1 MDCGQLGRAAS
12 AAESEARLM
21 LERIVAAL
29 QARADILGWSVRM
42 IRSRQVQLYAVPDAV
57 ESRRTT
63 TSERYVIQVLRQT
76 GEPDAARCGDGNA
89 TLLPG
94 DDIDAAIDAATLMA
108 GLVQNQ
114 PYALPTPSPLP
125 DLPLADPKIQ
135 ADAEATLDELLARL
149 RAAAAAQPHVLL
161 TAAELYAEE
170 QTTHLLNSRGIDAT
184 QTGTTIDMEWVLLC
198 REAERA
204 AESFVELRRRRV
216 DDIDIVAEVTA
227 GARQAADLLRAAA
240 PPDYR
245 GAVVLC
251 GATLATFLNG
261 GVLQTLASAATK
273 FGKLSR
279 WEIGEPVFR
288 GPAAGDPLTVFAT
301 RRLPFGV
308 RAGRFDDEGQ
318 PAQRVELIR
327 DGRLCAFTANQR
339 YADYL
344 GIAAT
349 GDFGDIELPAGATPE
364 ATLRAE
370 PYVEV
375 VAFSW
380 FTPNEITGDFSSE
393 IRLGYLVEGDRRT
406 PFRGGALVGNVIEA
420 LANARWSAETGFYG
434 DYQGPR
440 VARFGSLVVAGGET

>member
-1 MDCGQLGRAAS
+1 
-12 AAESEARLM
+12 M

-29 QARADILGWSVRM
+29 RARADIQGWSARLVR
-42 IRSRQVQLYAVPDAV
+42 SHAVQLYAVPDAV
-57 ESRRTT
+57 EARRATS
-63 TSERYVIQVLRQT
+63 SERYVIQVLRQT
-76 GEPDAARCGDGNA
+76 GGPDAASCGGGNA

-94 DDIDAAIDAATLMA
+94 DDIDAAINAAALMA

-114 PYALPTPSPLP
+114 PYDLTAPGSLP

-135 ADAEATLDELLARL
+135 ANAAATLDDLLAQL
-149 RAAAAAQPHVLL
+149 RAAAAARPHVLL

-170 QTTHLLNSRGIDAT
+170 QTTHLCNSRGIDAT
-184 QTGTTIDMEWVLLC
+184 QTATMIDLEWVLLC
-198 REAERA
+198 RDGARA

-216 DDIDIVAEVTA
+216 DDIDIAAEVAARA
-227 GARQAADLLRAAA
+227 GQATDLLRAVA

-251 GATLATFLNG
+251 GTTLATFLNG
-261 GVLQTLASAATK
+261 GVIQTLAAAATK
-273 FGKLSR
+273 FGKLSS
-279 WEIGEPVFR
+279 WEIGEKVFH
-288 GPAAGDPLTVFAT
+288 GPANGDPLTVFAN

-308 RAGRFDDEGQ
+308 HAGRFDDEGQ
-318 PAQRVELIR
+318 PAQRIELIR

-349 GDFGDIELPAGATPE
+349 GDFGDIEVLAGTTPAA
-364 ATLRAE
+364 ALLAE

-406 PFRGGALVGNVIEA
+406 PFKGGALVGNVIDA
-420 LANARWSAETGFYG
+420 LSNARWSAETGFYG
-434 DYQGPR
+434 DYQGPQA
-440 VARFGSLVVAGGET
+440 ARFGSLAVAGGEG

>member
-1 MDCGQLGRAAS
+1 
-12 AAESEARLM
+12 M

-29 QARADILGWSVRM
+29 RARADIQGWSARLV
-42 IRSRQVQLYAVPDAV
+42 RSREVQLYAVPDTV
-57 ESRRTT
+57 EARRAIA
-63 TSERYVIQVLRQT
+63 SERYVIHVLRQT
-76 GEPDAARCGDGNA
+76 GGLDAARCGGGNA

-94 DDIDAAIDAATLMA
+94 DDIDAAIDAAALMA

-114 PYALPTPSPLP
+114 PYTLPAPSPLP
-125 DLPLADPKIQ
+125 DLLLADPKIQ
-135 ADAEATLDELLARL
+135 ADAQATLDELLARL
-149 RAAAAAQPHVLL
+149 RAAAAHLHVRLA
-161 TAAELYAEE
+161 AAELYAEE

-198 REAERA
+198 RDGERA
-204 AESFVELRRRRV
+204 TESLVELRSRRV
-216 DDIDIVAEVTA
+216 DDIDIEAEVA
-227 GARQAADLLRAAA
+227 ARARQAADLLRAGA
-240 PPDYR
+240 PPDYH
-245 GAVVLC
+245 GAVVLR

-261 GVLQTLASAATK
+261 GVIQTLASAATK

-279 WEIGEPVFR
+279 WEIGEPVFY
-288 GPAAGDPLTVFAT
+288 GPAAGDPLTVFAN

-308 RAGRFDDEGQ
+308 RASRFDDEGQ

-349 GDFGDIELPAGATPE
+349 GDFGDIEVLAGATPE
-364 ATLRAE
+364 AALLAE

-380 FTPNEITGDFSSE
+380 FTPNEISGDFSAE
-393 IRLGYLVEGDRRT
+393 IRLGYLVEDDRRT
-406 PFRGGALVGNVIEA
+406 PFKGGALVGNVIEA
-420 LANARWSAETGFYG
+420 LANARWSAETGFFG
-434 DYQGPR
+434 DYQGPQT
-440 VARFGSLVVAGGET
+440 ARFGSLAVAGGDI

>member
-1 MDCGQLGRAAS
+1 
-12 AAESEARLM
+12 M

-29 QARADILGWSVRM
+29 RGRADIQGWSARLV
-42 IRSRQVQLYAVPDAV
+42 RSREVQLYAVPDTV
-57 ESRRTT
+57 EARRVTA
-63 TSERYVIQVLRQT
+63 SERFVIQVLRHT
-76 GEPDAARCGDGNA
+76 GELDAARCGGGNA

-114 PYALPTPSPLP
+114 PYALPAPSWLP

-149 RAAAAAQPHVLL
+149 RAAVAAHPHVLL

-184 QTGTTIDMEWVLLC
+184 QTETRIDMEWVLLC
-198 REAERA
+198 RDGERA
-204 AESFVELRRRRV
+204 AESFVELRRRQV
-216 DDIDIVAEVTA
+216 DDIDIEAEVA
-227 GARQAADLLRAAA
+227 ARARHAADLLRAAA

-245 GAVVLC
+245 GAVVLRC
-251 GATLATFLNG
+251 ATLATFLNG
-261 GVLQTLASAATK
+261 GVIQTLASAATK

-279 WEIGEPVFR
+279 WEIGEPVFH

-301 RRLPFGV
+301 RCLPFGV
-308 RAGRFDDEGQ
+308 HAGRFDDEGQ

-327 DGRLCAFTANQR
+327 DGRLCAFIANQR

-349 GDFGDIELPAGATPE
+349 GDFGDIEVLAGTTPE
-364 ATLRAE
+364 AALLAE

-393 IRLGYLVEGDRRT
+393 IRLGYLVDGDRRT
-406 PFRGGALVGNVIEA
+406 PFKGGALVGNVIEA
-420 LANARWSAETGFYG
+420 LANARWSVETGFYG
-434 DYQGPR
+434 DYQGPQT
-440 VARFGSLVVAGGET
+440 ARFGSLSIAGGET

>member
-1 MDCGQLGRAAS
+1 
-12 AAESEARLM
+12 M

-29 QARADILGWSVRM
+29 RARADIQGWSARHV
-42 IRSRQVQLYAVPDAV
+42 RSRAAQLYAVPEAV
-57 ESRRTT
+57 ESRRAT
-63 TSERYVIQVLRQT
+63 TSERYIIQVLRHT
-76 GEPDAARCGDGNA
+76 GGLDAAKCGSGNA

-94 DDIDAAIDAATLMA
+94 DDIDAAIDAAALMA

-114 PYALPTPSPLP
+114 PYTLPAPGPLP
-125 DLPLADPKIQ
+125 ELKLADPKLQ
-135 ADAEATLDELLARL
+135 AEPAAALDELLEQL
-149 RAAAAAQPHVLL
+149 RAAAATHAPVLL

-170 QTTHLLNSRGIDAT
+170 QTTHLLTSRGIDAT
-184 QTGTTIDMEWVLLC
+184 QTGTMIDMEWVLLC
-198 REAERA
+198 RNGARA
-204 AESFVELRRRRV
+204 TESFVELRRRRV
-216 DDIDIVAEVTA
+216 EDIDLVAEVA
-227 GARQAADLLRAAA
+227 ARATHAADLLHATT
-240 PPDYR
+240 PPDFR
-245 GAVVLC
+245 GAVILR

-261 GVLQTLASAATK
+261 GVIQTLASAATK

-279 WEIGEPVFR
+279 WEIGSPVFR
-288 GPAAGDPLTVFAT
+288 GQATGDPLTVFAN

-308 RAGRFDDEGQ
+308 HAGCFDDEGQ
-318 PAQRVELIR
+318 PAQRIELIR

-349 GDFGDIELPAGATPE
+349 GDFGDIELPAGVTP
-364 ATLRAE
+364 AAALLAE

-393 IRLGYLVEGDRRT
+393 IRLGYLVEGGRRT
-406 PFRGGALVGNVIEA
+406 PFKGGALVGNVIEA

-434 DYQGPR
+434 DYQGPQT
-440 VARFGSLVVAGGET
+440 ARLGSLMVAGGET

>member
-1 MDCGQLGRAAS
+1 
-12 AAESEARLM
+12 M
-21 LERIVAAL
+21 LERIGAAL
-29 QARADILGWSVRM
+29 RARADIQGWSARLV
-42 IRSRQVQLYAVPDAV
+42 RSRAVQLYAVPDAV
-57 ESRRTT
+57 EARRAT
-63 TSERYVIQVLRQT
+63 TSERYIIQVLRHT
-76 GEPDAARCGDGNA
+76 GELDAARCGGGNA

-94 DDIDAAIDAATLMA
+94 DDIDAAINAAALMA

-114 PYALPTPSPLP
+114 PYMLPTPSPLP

-135 ADAEATLDELLARL
+135 ADPAATLDTLLVRL
-149 RAAAAAQPHVLL
+149 WAAAAAHPHVLL

-170 QTTHLLNSRGIDAT
+170 QTTHLLNSSGIDAT
-184 QTGTTIDMEWVLLC
+184 QTGTMIDLEWVLLC
-198 REAERA
+198 RDGARVT
-204 AESFVELRRRRV
+204 ESFVERRRRRV
-216 DDIDIVAEVTA
+216 EDIDIATEVAVHA
-227 GARQAADLLRAAA
+227 GQAADLLHAVA

-245 GAVVLC
+245 GAVVLR

-261 GVLQTLASAATK
+261 GVIQTLAAAATK

-279 WEIGEPVFR
+279 WEIGEPVFH
-288 GPAAGDPLTVFAT
+288 GPATGDPLTVFAN

-308 RAGRFDDEGQ
+308 HAGRFDDEGQ
-318 PAQRVELIR
+318 PAQRIELIR

-349 GDFGDIELPAGATPE
+349 GDFGDIELPAGVTPE
-364 ATLRAE
+364 AALLAE

-406 PFRGGALVGNVIEA
+406 PFKGGALVGNVIEA

-434 DYQGPR
+434 DYQGPLT
-440 VARFGSLVVAGGET
+440 ARFGSLVVAGGEG

>member
-1 MDCGQLGRAAS
+1 
-12 AAESEARLM
+12 M

-29 QARADILGWSVRM
+29 RARADIHGWSARLV
-42 IRSRQVQLYAVPDAV
+42 RSRQVQLYAVPDAV
-57 ESRRTT
+57 EARRVTA
-63 TSERYVIQVLRQT
+63 SERYVIQVLRQT
-76 GEPDAARCGDGNA
+76 GELDAARCGGGNA

-94 DDIDAAIDAATLMA
+94 DDIDAAINAAALMA

-114 PYALPTPSPLP
+114 PYALPAPSQLP
-125 DLPLADPKIQ
+125 ELPLADSQLQ
-135 ADAEATLDELLARL
+135 ADAEVTLDALLAQL
-149 RAAAAAQPHVLL
+149 RAATAAHPHVRL

-170 QTTHLLNSRGIDAT
+170 QTIHLLNSRGIDAT
-184 QTGTTIDMEWVLLC
+184 QTATTIDMEWVLLC
-198 REAERA
+198 RDGERA
-204 AESFVELRRRRV
+204 TESFVERRRRRV
-216 DDIDIVAEVTA
+216 GDIDIAAEVAA
-227 GARQAADLLRAAA
+227 GAGQAADLLHTVA

-245 GAVVLC
+245 GAVVLR

-261 GVLQTLASAATK
+261 GVIQTLASAATK

-279 WEIGEPVFR
+279 WEIGEPVFH
-288 GPAAGDPLTVFAT
+288 GPATGDPLTVFAN
-301 RRLPFGV
+301 RCLPFGV
-308 RAGRFDDEGQ
+308 YASRVDDEGQ

-327 DGRLCAFTANQR
+327 AGRLCAFTANQR

-349 GDFGDIELPAGATPE
+349 GDFGDIELLAGATPE
-364 ATLRAE
+364 AALLAE

-406 PFRGGALVGNVIEA
+406 PFKGGALVGNVIEA

-440 VARFGSLVVAGGET
+440 TARFGSLVVAGGET

>member
-1 MDCGQLGRAAS
+1 
-12 AAESEARLM
+12 M

-29 QARADILGWSVRM
+29 RARDDIQGWSARL
-42 IRSRQVQLYAVPDAV
+42 IASRAVQLYAVPDAV
-57 ESRRTT
+57 EARRSTS
-63 TSERYVIQVLRQT
+63 SERYVIQVLRQT
-76 GEPDAARCGDGNA
+76 GTPDAARCGGGNA

-94 DDIDAAIDAATLMA
+94 DDIDAAIDAAALMA

-114 PYALPTPSPLP
+114 PYDLPAPSQLP
-125 DLPLADPKIQ
+125 DLSLADPQ
-135 ADAEATLDELLARL
+135 LQDDAEATLDRLLARL

-170 QTTHLLNSRGIDAT
+170 QTTHLLNSRGIEAT
-184 QTGTTIDMEWVLLC
+184 QTATTIDMEWVLLC
-198 REAERA
+198 RDGERA
-204 AESFVELRRRRV
+204 TESFVELRRRRV
-216 DDIDIVAEVTA
+216 DDIDIAAEVIV
-227 GARQAADLLRAAA
+227 GAEQATDLLRAVA
-240 PPDYR
+240 PPNYR
-245 GAVVLC
+245 GAVVLR

-261 GVLQTLASAATK
+261 GVIQTLASAATK

-288 GPAAGDPLTVFAT
+288 GPATGDPLNVFAN

-308 RAGRFDDEGQ
+308 HASRFDDEGQ
-318 PAQRVELIR
+318 PAQRIELIR
-327 DGRLCAFTANQR
+327 DGRLCAFIANQR

-349 GDFGDIELPAGATPE
+349 GDFGDIEVLAGSTPE
-364 ATLRAE
+364 AALLAE
-370 PYVEV
+370 PYVVV

-406 PFRGGALVGNVIEA
+406 PFKGGALVGNVIEA

-434 DYQGPR
+434 DYQGPQT
-440 VARFGSLVVAGGET
+440 VRFGSLAIAGGET

>member
-1 MDCGQLGRAAS
+1 
-12 AAESEARLM
+12 M

-29 QARADILGWSVRM
+29 RVRADIQGWSARR
-42 IRSRQVQLYAVPDAV
+42 ISSREIQLYAVPDAV
-57 ESRRTT
+57 EARRATS
-63 TSERYVIQVLRQT
+63 SERYVIQVLRQT
-76 GEPDAARCGDGNA
+76 GGPEADRCGGGNA

-94 DDIDAAIDAATLMA
+94 DDIDAAIDAAALMA

-114 PYALPTPSPLP
+114 RYTLPTPSRLP
-125 DLPLADPKIQ
+125 ELPLADPQLQ
-135 ADAEATLDELLARL
+135 ADPEGTLDGLLAQL
-149 RAAAAAQPHVLL
+149 RAATQPHVLL

-170 QTTHLLNSRGIDAT
+170 QTTHLRNSRGIDAT
-184 QTGTTIDMEWVLLC
+184 QTSTTIDMEWVLLC
-198 REAERA
+198 RDGERA

-216 DDIDIVAEVTA
+216 NDIDIGAEMAASA
-227 GARQAADLLRAAA
+227 GQAADLLRAVA

-245 GAVVLC
+245 GAVVLR

-261 GVLQTLASAATK
+261 GVIQTLASAATK

-279 WEIGEPVFR
+279 WEIDEPVFH
-288 GPAAGDPLTVFAT
+288 GPATGDPLTMFAN

-308 RAGRFDDEGQ
+308 HAGRFDDEGL

-327 DGRLCAFTANQR
+327 AGRLCAFTANQR

-349 GDFGDIELPAGATPE
+349 GDFGDIEVPAGPTPE
-364 ATLRAE
+364 AALLVE

-380 FTPNEITGDFSSE
+380 FTPNQITGDFSSE
-393 IRLGYLVEGDRRT
+393 IRLGYLVDGDRRT
-406 PFRGGALVGNVIEA
+406 PFKGGALVGNLIEA

-434 DYQGPR
+434 DYQGPQT
-440 VARFGSLVVAGGET
+440 VRFGSLAIAGGEET

>member
-1 MDCGQLGRAAS
+1 
-12 AAESEARLM
+12 M

-29 QARADILGWSVRM
+29 RARADIQGWSARQV
-42 IRSRQVQLYAVPDAV
+42 RSRAVQLYAVPEAV
-57 ESRRTT
+57 EARRATS
-63 TSERYVIQVLRQT
+63 SERYVIQVLRHT
-76 GEPDAARCGDGNA
+76 GTLGAAACGSGNA

-94 DDIDAAIDAATLMA
+94 DNIDAAINSAALMA

-114 PYALPTPSPLP
+114 PYALPAPSRLP
-125 DLPLADPKIQ
+125 DLPLADPRLQ
-135 ADAEATLDELLARL
+135 ADAEVTLDALLAQL
-149 RAAAAAQPHVLL
+149 RAAAAAHPHVRL

-170 QTTHLLNSRGIDAT
+170 QTIHLLNSRGIDAT
-184 QTGTTIDMEWVLLC
+184 QTATTIDMEWVLLC
-198 REAERA
+198 RDGERA
-204 AESFVELRRRRV
+204 TESFVERRRRRV
-216 DDIDIVAEVTA
+216 DDIDIAAEVATGA
-227 GARQAADLLRAAA
+227 GQAADLLHAVA
-240 PPDYR
+240 PPDYS
-245 GAVVLC
+245 GAVVLR

-261 GVLQTLASAATK
+261 GVIQTLASAATK

-279 WEIGEPVFR
+279 WEIGESVFH
-288 GPAAGDPLTVFAT
+288 GPATGDPLTVFAN
-301 RRLPFGV
+301 RCLPFGV
-308 RAGRFDDEGQ
+308 YASRFDAEGQ

-327 DGRLCAFTANQR
+327 AGRLCAFTANQR

-349 GDFGDIELPAGATPE
+349 GDFGDIELLAGATPE
-364 ATLRAE
+364 ATLLAE

-406 PFRGGALVGNVIEA
+406 PFKGGALVGNVIEA
-420 LANARWSAETGFYG
+420 LGNARWSAETGFYG

-440 VARFGSLVVAGGET
+440 TARFVSLAIAGGEV

>member
-1 MDCGQLGRAAS
+1 
-12 AAESEARLM
+12 M

-29 QARADILGWSVRM
+29 RARADIQGWSARLV
-42 IRSRQVQLYAVPDAV
+42 RSRQVQLYAVPDAV
-57 ESRRTT
+57 EARRVTA
-63 TSERYVIQVLRQT
+63 SERYVIQVLRQT
-76 GEPDAARCGDGNA
+76 GELDAARCGGGNA

-94 DDIDAAIDAATLMA
+94 DDIDAAINAAALMA

-114 PYALPTPSPLP
+114 PYALPAPSRLP
-125 DLPLADPKIQ
+125 ELLLADSQLQ
-135 ADAEATLDELLARL
+135 ADAEVTLDALLAQL
-149 RAAAAAQPHVLL
+149 RAAAAAHPHVRL

-170 QTTHLLNSRGIDAT
+170 QTIHLLNSRGIDAT
-184 QTGTTIDMEWVLLC
+184 QTATTIDMEWVLLC
-198 REAERA
+198 RDGERA
-204 AESFVELRRRRV
+204 TESFVERRRRRV
-216 DDIDIVAEVTA
+216 DDIDIAAEVAA
-227 GARQAADLLRAAA
+227 GAGQAADLLHAVT

-245 GAVVLC
+245 GAVVLR

-261 GVLQTLASAATK
+261 GVIQTLASAATK

-279 WEIGEPVFR
+279 WEIGEPVFH
-288 GPAAGDPLTVFAT
+288 GPATGDPLTLFAN
-301 RRLPFGV
+301 RCLPFGV
-308 RAGRFDDEGQ
+308 YASRFDDEGQ

-327 DGRLCAFTANQR
+327 AGRLCAFTANQR

-344 GIAAT
+344 GITAT
-349 GDFGDIELPAGATPE
+349 GDFGDIELLAGATPE
-364 ATLRAE
+364 AALLAE

-406 PFRGGALVGNVIEA
+406 PFKGGALVGNVIEA

-440 VARFGSLVVAGGET
+440 TARFGSLAIAGGEV

>member
-1 MDCGQLGRAAS
+1 
-12 AAESEARLM
+12 M

-29 QARADILGWSVRM
+29 RARADIHAWSARM
-42 IRSRQVQLYAVPDAV
+42 IRSRAVQLYAVPDAV
-57 ESRRTT
+57 EARRATA
-63 TSERYVIQVLRQT
+63 SERYVIQVLRQT
-76 GEPDAARCGDGNA
+76 GGQDAARCGGGNA

-94 DDIDAAIDAATLMA
+94 DNIDAAINAAALMA
-108 GLVQNQ
+108 GLVRNQ
-114 PYALPTPSPLP
+114 PYTLPTPSPLP

-135 ADAEATLDELLARL
+135 ADAAATLDALLERL
-149 RAAAAAQPHVLL
+149 RAAVAAHPHVRL

-170 QTTHLLNSRGIDAT
+170 QTAHLLNSRGLDVT
-184 QTGTTIDMEWVLLC
+184 QTGTMIDMEWVLLC
-198 REAERA
+198 RDGARA
-204 AESFVELRRRRV
+204 AESFVELGRRRV
-216 DDIDIVAEVTA
+216 DDIDIAAEVAARA
-227 GARQAADLLRAAA
+227 GQAADLLRAAA

-245 GAVVLC
+245 GAVVLR

-261 GVLQTLASAATK
+261 GVIQTLASAATK

-279 WEIGEPVFR
+279 WEICEPVFH
-288 GPAAGDPLTVFAT
+288 GPATGDPLTVFAN

-308 RAGRFDDEGQ
+308 HAGRFDDEGQ

-344 GIAAT
+344 GIAAS
-349 GDFGDIELPAGATPE
+349 GDFGDIELPPGATPE
-364 ATLRAE
+364 AALLAE

-406 PFRGGALVGNVIEA
+406 PFKGGALVGNVIEA
-420 LANARWSAETGFYG
+420 LVNARWSAETGFYG
-434 DYQGPR
+434 DYQGPQT
-440 VARFGSLVVAGGET
+440 ARFSSLTVAGGEA